1 MKKIKALAIALC
13 IGGVFVAGV
22 AVGKETKQAKY
33 IARDEIKFKDLQG
46 PKLGVITG
54 DSDKGPYSGL
64 LQIPGGFESP
74 WHSHTGSYEAV
85 MVSGTSK
92 HWVKGED
99 GAKAKKLPPGSYW
112 TMPGGVDHISAC
124 EKGPDCVMFIWQSTK
139 FDFVPGKDAA
149 KPADPKAPAKA
160 EPPKKM

>member
-1 MKKIKALAIALC
+1 MKKIKALAIALS

-33 IARDEIKFKDLQG
+33 VSRDEVKFKDIGG
-46 PKLGVITG
+46 PKLGTLYG
-54 DSDKGPYSGL
+54 DADKGPFGGL
-64 LQIPGGFESP
+64 LQLPGGFESP
-74 WHSHTGSYEAV
+74 WHSHSGDYEAV
-85 MVSGTSK
+85 QVSGTSK

-112 TMPGGVDHISAC
+112 TMPGGMDHISAC
-124 EKGPDCVMFIWQSTK
+124 EKGADCVVFVWQKTK

-149 KPADPKAPAKA
+149 KPAT
-160 EPPKKM
+160 PPKKM